1 MNPHDDGIGID
12 EYVDWL
18 IEAGYPI
25 ERVEDFGEWVHR
37 FHAGLA
43 ALPDK
48 QRHNTVLQMLL
59 IMLHSNH
66 DLHAPEPSLGSFA
79 PRTGSGLPC
88 KPPTS
93 APTVTSRTS
102 PRGHHQVRHRHATPG
117 RARGVT
123 ARTGA
128 GGRLRCRANR
138 VA

>member
-1 MNPHDDGIGID
+1 MVPHGRLGAADD
-12 EYVDWL
+12 
-18 IEAGYPI
+18 PI

-79 PRTGSGLPC
+79 PADRFRAAVQAAHIGPDGDIPHVTPEVITKYVTDLKLLGL
-88 KPPTS
+88 
-93 APTVTSRTS
+93 
-102 PRGHHQVRHRHATPG
+102 
-117 RARGVT
+117 
-123 ARTGA
+123 
-128 GGRLRCRANR
+128 L
-138 VA
+138 